1 MNRHILG
8 RSLLIILALLCG
20 LTVAPLCG
28 AQEQRFSG
36 TVVDEQ
42 GSGIYHAEI
51 TNPAGIV
58 LSVTANDGAFSFTSA
73 TDSAITLK
81 VSALA
86 FDTVTVTILPSTPLR
101 IVLKRQM
108 QRVVVTAYRSP
119 LDTLDSPASTRVVGQ
134 QQLREAATPA
144 LDDKLRQVP
153 GVELFRRS
161 SSLVANPTSQGIS
174 LRGLGSTAA
183 SRTLVVSDDVPLNDP
198 YGGWIHWEE
207 MPELAVRSVEV
218 VRGGASD
225 LYGSSAIGG
234 VINILPVRPEQNLF
248 ALTTGYGSES
258 TTDNGL
264 LASLKRGPWAGLI
277 AGGILGTDGY
287 TLVAPNLRGPI
298 DQPNNVHSQ
307 NGLID
312 LERTI
317 RNSDRIFLRGNGFN
331 EARDNGTPLQKNGTR
346 LWRYSTGTDWS
357 QLTLRFYG
365 STEHYRQTFSS
376 IAANRA
382 SETLTRYAE
391 DPADELGAAAHWRQ
405 PVGAKAVLLAGA
417 DTHDVRAS
425 DDEVLFTGAG
435 GILNTTAR
443 QRQTGV
449 YGEALAT
456 PDKWTLSAS
465 GRVDHFSN
473 FDAEQWTQRSATTL
487 PAFSETVFDP
497 RLGISR
503 RITTN
508 VALNA
513 SGFRAYRAPT
523 ENELYRTGQVGQ
535 QTTLPNP
542 NLRSERATGW
552 ETGFQANLPRW
563 ESMLRMS
570 YFWTQVNR
578 PITALTLSTTP
589 TSTLLQRENLGQ
601 IESRGIS
608 IDYEA
613 HPFPWAA
620 ITGGYQYADAT
631 VTSYVQQPQL
641 VGNWIPQVARNMATT
656 QVRVA
661 NSRIGVLSLQG
672 RISGR
677 QYDDDANQYLLHGYF
692 RFDAYA
698 SREFGRHAEFFV
710 AGENLFDRSIEVG
723 KTPILTLGTP
733 RVARFGL
740 RLRFGEL
747 SKLIIFPA
755 QKKSFPGLLSL
766 RSCVGVSFPRCS
778 FGPSTRFIRAV
789 RQGALLWQLSPLI
802 LDLIRKPRTS
812 LHSSTACMSTA
823 SLCRQPPARL
833 FPSITRRP
841 AK

>member
-1 MNRHILG
+1 MTNRNMTG
-8 RSLLIILALLCG
+8 RPLLLFVLLCSFV
-20 LTVAPLCG
+20 LLPLCR
-28 AQEQRFSG
+28 AQQQARFSG
-36 TVVDEQ
+36 IVADEQ
-42 GSGIYHAEI
+42 GSAISHAEI
-51 TNPAGIV
+51 ATPGGVV
-58 LSVTANDGAFSFTSA
+58 LGVTADDGAFSFQNGSQAAMTVR
-73 TDSAITLK
+73 

-86 FDTVTVTILPSTPLR
+86 FDTVTVTVSAGAPARVVLP
-101 IVLKRQM
+101 RQ
-108 QRVVVTAYRSP
+108 QERVVVTAYRSP
-119 LDTLDSPASTRVVGQ
+119 LDTLDSPASARILGQ

-144 LDDKLRQVP
+144 LDGKLRQVP

-234 VINILPVRPEQNLF
+234 VINILPVKPDRDLF

-258 TTDNGL
+258 TTDNGV
-264 LASLKRGPWAGLI
+264 LASLKRGPWAGLL

-307 NGLID
+307 NGLVD
-312 LERTI
+312 LERTV
-317 RNSDRIFLRGNGFN
+317 RDSDRIFLRGSGFN
-331 EARDNGTPLQKNGTR
+331 EARDNGTPQQKNGTR
-346 LWRYSTGTDWS
+346 LWRYSTGVDWS
-357 QLTLRFYG
+357 QLTLRLYG

-405 PVGAKAVLLAGA
+405 PVGAKAVVLVGA

-425 DDEVLFTGAG
+425 DNEVLFTGAG
-435 GILNTTAR
+435 GFQNTAGR

-449 YGEALAT
+449 YGEGLAT
-456 PDKWTLSAS
+456 PGRWTLSAS

-473 FDAEQWTQRSATTL
+473 FDAAQWTQKGTTAL

-508 VALNA
+508 FALNA

-563 ESMLRMS
+563 QSMLRMS
-570 YFWTQVNR
+570 YFWTRVNR

-589 TSTLLQRENLGQ
+589 TSTLLMRENLGQ
-601 IESRGIS
+601 IESRGVS

-613 HPFPWAA
+613 HPFSWAA
-620 ITGGYQYADAT
+620 IIGGYQYADAT
-631 VTSYVQQPQL
+631 VTSYTQQPQL

-656 QVRVA
+656 QVRVNNA
-661 NSRIGVLSLQG
+661 RIGVLSLQG

-677 QYDDDANQYLLHGYF
+677 QYDDDANNYLLHSYF
-692 RFDAYA
+692 RLDAYG
-698 SREFGRHAEFFV
+698 SRELGRHVELFA

-733 RVARFGL
+733 RVARFGV
-740 RLRFGEL
+740 RLRFGE
-747 SKLIIFPA
+747 
-755 QKKSFPGLLSL
+755 
-766 RSCVGVSFPRCS
+766 
-778 FGPSTRFIRAV
+778 
-789 RQGALLWQLSPLI
+789 
-802 LDLIRKPRTS
+802 
-812 LHSSTACMSTA
+812 
-823 SLCRQPPARL
+823 
-833 FPSITRRP
+833 
-841 AK
+841 